1 MTLQEFNMEL
11 KYKFTDLNAYKIN
24 ISIIFSMRKLSVLM
38 LWFREAEVLEKMIGR
53 K

>member
-11 KYKFTDLNAYKIN
+11 KYNLTGLNVYKIN
-24 ISIIFSMRKLSVLM
+24 ISIIFSMRKPSVLM